1 MHLTTEA
8 FDRFQRS
15 MAIDYA
21 KWHDGVGY
29 ALEEVPHLSA
39 SERELAEQ
47 LVLSRGAADWRDVEA
62 LDAFGSPSALAA
74 MQQALASTDLCVSLE
89 SAMRLRQRGL
99 LSETALEDLL
109 VQALDHATLR
119 NGLTQL
125 LQMVSQHPS
134 PAVKRKL
141 LACTLTG
148 HDDLRAHAAAM
159 VHFLYGKAQSTFDV
173 AHRPLYLRFSSPVMA
188 ERQQAYRALC
198 ADIGAAP

>member
-1 MHLTTEA
+1 MTTEA

-29 ALEEVPHLSA
+29 ALEEVPRLSA
-39 SERELAEQ
+39 DDRELAEQ
-47 LVLSRGAADWRDVEA
+47 LVLSRGASDWRDVEA
-62 LDAFGSPSALAA
+62 LDAFGSPRALAA
-74 MQQALASTDLCVSLE
+74 MQQALDSADLTVKLE
-89 SAMRLRQRGL
+89 AATRLRRRSL
-99 LSETALEDLL
+99 LSDDAIDDILI
-109 VQALDHATLR
+109 QALDQATLR

>member
-1 MHLTTEA
+1 MTTEA

-29 ALEEVPHLSA
+29 ALEEVPHLPA
-39 SERELAEQ
+39 DERELAEQ

-62 LDAFGSPSALAA
+62 LDAFGSPRALAA
-74 MQQALASTDLCVSLE
+74 MQQALASADLTVKLE
-89 SAMRLRQRGL
+89 AATRLRRRGL
-99 LSETALEDLL
+99 LSDDAIDDILI
-109 VQALDHATLR
+109 QALDHATLR

-125 LQMVSQHPS
+125 LQMVGQHPS

-148 HDDLRAHAAAM
+148 HDDLRAHAAALL
-159 VHFLYGKAQSTFDV
+159 HFLHGKSQSEFDV
-173 AHRPLYLRFSSPVMA
+173 AHRPFYLRFNSASMA
-188 ERQQAYRALC
+188 ERQRAYQTLC
-198 ADIGAAP
+198 ADIGICP

>member
-1 MHLTTEA
+1 MTTEA

-29 ALEEVPHLSA
+29 ALEEVPRLSA
-39 SERELAEQ
+39 DDRELAEQ
-47 LVLSRGAADWRDVEA
+47 LVLSRGASDWRDVEA
-62 LDAFGSPSALAA
+62 LDAFGSPRALAA
-74 MQQALASTDLCVSLE
+74 MQQALDSADLTVKLE
-89 SAMRLRQRGL
+89 AATRLRRRSL
-99 LSETALEDLL
+99 LSDDAIDDILI
-109 VQALDHATLR
+109 QALDHATLR